1 MKYLILSF
9 LVIAVFTG
17 CTPNPR
23 FRTGEV
29 RPSEGSGETQTPE
42 QVYNK
47 NKRRYMS
54 ATTDDLIK
62 LGRIIQSY
70 LGRPYGS
77 NSDGENLDCSRFTML
92 VFDKF
97 NRTQLPRT
105 ADKQYKTGQKINR
118 NDVRYG
124 DLVFFRTDGN
134 DISHVGIYIG
144 FDEFIHATSSSGIII
159 SNMHETYWKKR
170 YIGARRIVP

>member
-1 MKYLILSF
+1 MRYLMLSI

-29 RPSEGSGETQTPE
+29 RPPDGDGEKQTAE

-47 NKRRYMS
+47 NKKGYMS
-54 ATTDDLIK
+54 ATTDDLIE
-62 LGRIIQSY
+62 LGRIIQSF
-70 LGRPYGS
+70 LGKPYGS
-77 NSDGENLDCSRFTML
+77 GSNGEILDCSRFTML

-97 NRTQLPRT
+97 NRTKLPRT
-105 ADKQYKTGQKINR
+105 SDKQFKTGQKINR
-118 NDVRYG
+118 NDLRYG
-124 DLVFFRTDGN
+124 DLVFFKTEGN
-134 DISHVGIYIG
+134 SISHVGIYIG
-144 FDEFIHATSSSGIII
+144 FDDFIHASNSSGIII

-170 YIGARRIVP
+170 YIGARRILP